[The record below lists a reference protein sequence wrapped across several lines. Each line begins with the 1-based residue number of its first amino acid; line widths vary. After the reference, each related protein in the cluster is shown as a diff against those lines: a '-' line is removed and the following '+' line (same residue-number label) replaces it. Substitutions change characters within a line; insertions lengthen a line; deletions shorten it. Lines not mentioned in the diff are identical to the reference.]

1 MSTDYQTAHDRL
13 TGYMRR
19 KGLKLTRQRETILRA
34 FLAGQKHVAIDGL
47 LAETRRLHPGV
58 GHATV
63 YRTMRLF
70 VEAGIAHE
78 HNFTDGPAQYEPAE
92 AGDDDHHD
100 HLICTACD
108 RIVEFENEEI
118 EALQERVAAA
128 HGFRLTDHR
137 MQLFGVCDGMATS
150 GVCSR
155 D

>member
-1 MSTDYQTAHDRL
+1 LHADYTTAHDRL
-13 TGYMRR
+13 TEYMRR

-34 FLAGQKHVAIDGL
+34 FLSGQKHVAIDEL
-47 LAETRRLHPGV
+47 LGATRKLHPGV

-63 YRTMRLF
+63 YRTMKLF

-78 HNFTDGPAQYEPAE
+78 HNFSDGPAQYEPAH
-92 AGDDDHHD
+92 AGDDEHHD

-108 RIVEFENEEI
+108 RIIEFENAEI
-118 EALQERVAAA
+118 EVLQDQVATT

-137 MQLFGVCDGMATS
+137 MQLFGVCEGMATK

>member
-1 MSTDYQTAHDRL
+1 MPANYDTAHDRL
-13 TGYMRR
+13 TDYMRR

-34 FLAGQKHVAIDGL
+34 FLSGQKHVAIDGL

-63 YRTMRLF
+63 YRTMKLF

-92 AGDDDHHD
+92 AGNDEHHD

-108 RIVEFENEEI
+108 RIVEFENDEI
-118 EALQERVAAA
+118 EALQDRVAAG

-137 MQLFGVCDGMATS
+137 MQLFGVCEGMATR
-150 GVCSR
+150 GICSIR
-155 D
+155 